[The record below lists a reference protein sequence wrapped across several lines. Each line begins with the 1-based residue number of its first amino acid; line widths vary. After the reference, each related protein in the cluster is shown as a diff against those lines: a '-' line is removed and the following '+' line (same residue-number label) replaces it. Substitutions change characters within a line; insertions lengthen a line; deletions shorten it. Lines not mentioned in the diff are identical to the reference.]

1 MPTNRGMDKD
11 TVHIYSGMLLSHKKE
26 GTWVICRDVDGPRDC
41 HTVKYVRKTKTR
53 ILYEHI
59 HVQSRK
65 DSINDLIWCWYYV
78 WKESEIPDVLSSLH
92 GWAMSQGKPPEE
104 NSGVLAGR
112 AGTDAGRNPND
123 CPLSPPIC
131 GFRRTILGPHA
142 SSRWLCDLQ
151 SLTPMPLDLIW
162 VNLFYL
168 EYSIRAEGGT
178 SPGLSGKESTWQ
190 CRRCEFDS
198 WVGKIPWRNKE

>member
-1 MPTNRGMDKD
+1 MEYYPALKRNEFGSFAEMWMDLETVIQWSTSERQKHVFCMNTYMCNLEKTVSMTLFDADITCGKSQRFPT
-11 TVHIYSGMLLSHKKE
+11 SSLLSTVE
-26 GTWVICRDVDGPRDC
+26 PWVRANLQRRTQV
-41 HTVKYVRKTKTR
+41 Y
-53 ILYEHI
+53 
-59 HVQSRK
+59 
-65 DSINDLIWCWYYV
+65 W
-78 WKESEIPDVLSSLH
+78 
-92 GWAMSQGKPPEE
+92 
-104 NSGVLAGR
+104 LAGQVR
-112 AGTDAGRNPND
+112 SLGGNPND

-168 EYSIRAEGGT
+168 VYSIRAEGGT